1 MNLQLKNTLIII
13 ATLFLGIIIGFLVNG
28 RLSQIRIDNMRQNY
42 AQKGMDYRFLRALN
56 PTDKQMKVI
65 RPIFDKYNNIRME
78 NLEEHWKTER
88 EIFDNF
94 EEELKPHLT
103 TEQINRLSRI
113 KQKFNNK
120 PPGFENHNRGKGRK
134 QRRGNR
140 N

>member
-1 MNLQLKNTLIII
+1 MNLRLKNTLIII
-13 ATLFLGIIIGFLVNG
+13 ATLFLGIVIGFLING

-42 AQKGMDYRFLRALN
+42 AQKGMDYRFMRVLN
-56 PTDKQMKVI
+56 PTDKQMKVL

-78 NLEEHWKTER
+78 NLENHWKTQR

-103 TEQINRLSRI
+103 MEQINRLNRI
-113 KQKFNNK
+113 KQNFGNQ
-120 PPGFENHNRGKGRK
+120 PPGFENRKRGKGRT
-134 QRRGNR
+134 QRHGRR